1 MTGQGGIHLE
11 LPWPPRE
18 LSPNARIHYLAKS
31 RVTKAYREQ
40 SYWLTRARNGE
51 MFPCSVLGE
60 TPISLAFTFHPPDRR
75 RRDLDTMLSSVKAG
89 IDGIADALG
98 LIIVPLG
105 RNVYEA
111 FCAIDPRICGQRI
124 GQTDCGVLCIPNPR
138 NKLSG
143 WWTDDNIAMIR
154 DEVERLVDSGDYVD
168 GIEVDVVGDAM
179 LADDDDGDDAD
190 DGEEA

>member
-98 LIIVPLG
+98 VNDVRFEYALKRADPVKGGRVVIV
-105 RNVYEA
+105 
-111 FCAIDPRICGQRI
+111 I
-124 GQTDCGVLCIPNPR
+124 G
-138 NKLSG
+138 
-143 WWTDDNIAMIR
+143 
-154 DEVERLVDSGDYVD
+154 E
-168 GIEVDVVGDAM
+168 
-179 LADDDDGDDAD
+179 
-190 DGEEA
+190 GE